1 MSYLVSTKGRYALRI
16 MLDLS
21 ENGQNEYTP
30 LKGIAER
37 QDISLKYMETIM
49 PGLVKAGLVTAV
61 PGKSGGYKLS
71 RPVSEYTVGEILNV
85 TEGEL
90 APVACLASG
99 YVCPRADTCRTLPL
113 WQKMDSLI
121 KNYLATVKLTDLL
134 SDDGTNE
141 YCI

>member
-1 MSYLVSTKGRYALRI
+1 MSYLISTKGRYALRI
-16 MLDLS
+16 MLDLA
-21 ENGQNEYTP
+21 ENGKDEYTP

-37 QDISLKYMETIM
+37 QNISLKYMETIM
-49 PGLVKAGLVTAV
+49 PSLVKAGLVTAV

-71 RPVSEYTVGEILNV
+71 RPATNYSVGEILRI
-85 TEGEL
+85 TEGDL

-99 YVCPRADTCRTLPL
+99 YVCPRASTCKTLPI

-121 KNYLATVKLTDLL
+121 NNYLDTLKLTDLANE
-134 SDDGTNE
+134 DGTNE